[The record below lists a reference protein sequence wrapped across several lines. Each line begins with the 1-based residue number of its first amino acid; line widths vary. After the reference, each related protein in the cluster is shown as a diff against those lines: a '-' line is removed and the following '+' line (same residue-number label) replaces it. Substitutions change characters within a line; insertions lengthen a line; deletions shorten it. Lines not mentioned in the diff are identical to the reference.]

1 MQHVAPAPTSPE
13 NAALALARLDAAI
26 AADAAAPVLD
36 RYGRRPD
43 LDAHC
48 SECAADGI
56 ATTRY
61 GHGTALAMMAA
72 PSGKRDREWP
82 YRRYKAALVFHC
94 PYHGQVEPLG

>member
-26 AADAAAPVLD
+26 KADTEAPVLD

-43 LDAHC
+43 LDGAC
-48 SECAADGI
+48 PRCASDGI

-61 GHGTALAMMAA
+61 GHGMALAFMAG
-72 PSGKRDREWP
+72 PTGKRDRDWP
-82 YRRYKAALVFHC
+82 YRRYKAEVVFHC
-94 PYHGQVEPLG
+94 PFHSEVEV